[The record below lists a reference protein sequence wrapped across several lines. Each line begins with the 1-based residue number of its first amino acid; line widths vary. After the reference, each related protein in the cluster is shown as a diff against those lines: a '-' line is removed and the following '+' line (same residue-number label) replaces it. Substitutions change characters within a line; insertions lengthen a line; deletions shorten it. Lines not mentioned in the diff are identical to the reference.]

1 MRRLML
7 LRHAKA
13 ERPVGVRDL
22 ERTLDARGQEDAP
35 RIGAYMA
42 SHGLK
47 PDKVIVSTSARTQQT
62 WDLASGAFDKP
73 PPVTFDERVYE
84 NETEILFD
92 LVGTTEPEVQSLL
105 LVGHSPSVHELAE
118 FLIGTGDLD
127 GRRLLHEKF
136 PTAALVVIDFD
147 AVAWDGVKASSGRF
161 ERFVT
166 PKSFPDASE

>member
-1 MRRLML
+1 MRRLIL

-22 ERTLDARGQEDAP
+22 DRPLDSRGQEDAP
-35 RIGAYMA
+35 RVGAYMTN
-42 SHGLK
+42 HGLR
-47 PDKVIVSTSARTQQT
+47 PDKVIVSTSVRTQQT
-62 WDLASGAFDKP
+62 WDLAAGAFDKP

-84 NETEILFD
+84 NESDILFG
-92 LVGTTEPEVQSLL
+92 LIGTTEPQIQSLL

-118 FLIGTGDLD
+118 FLIGTGDLE

-147 AVAWDGVKASSGRF
+147 ADAWDRVEASSGRF

-166 PKSFPDASE
+166 PKSFPEATE